1 MVCINLINL
10 IFLLPNQ
17 RPLIHNIS
25 LDILLFLIF
34 LFNISFLYCPLAG
47 LLTGSLAGSL
57 MLLKLLVLLYSAGS
71 LTGSLTG
78 SITSPLF
85 LSELYKKLMVFYL
98 FSIN

>member
-1 MVCINLINL
+1 MYKFNKSYFSITKSTPVDTY
-10 IFLLPNQ
+10 
-17 RPLIHNIS
+17 IS

-85 LSELYKKLMVFYL
+85 LSELYKKYML
-98 FSIN
+98 FD